1 MLFKRIFSVIFVVGV
16 ISLGCLLVA
25 AVYWD
30 RQVVQEFSGKK
41 WQVPAKVYARP
52 MELYVGAPLT
62 LKNVRDE
69 LNRLRYQS
77 DSSLARPGRY
87 QVRGQQL
94 LISTRGFQFW
104 DGQEEKQQVKVS
116 FADNQID
123 QLETLQGTETDI
135 VRLEPV
141 LIGGIFP
148 DNLEDRILVKI
159 DDVPPLLIQ
168 TLLLTEDRRFFSH
181 SGLSLM
187 SVARAALANLRAG
200 SMVEGGST
208 LTQQLVKNFFLT
220 NERTLNRKV
229 REAVM
234 ALLLELHYSKNE
246 ILEAYLNE
254 IYLGQANS
262 RSINGF
268 GLASHH
274 YFGQP
279 LTDLDVSQMALLVA
293 MVKGPSYYHPLRNP
307 ERAKQR
313 RDHVLSL
320 LAEAEVLS
328 PKEVLTEQ
336 AKPIQV
342 LRTPPQAVNPYPDFI
357 DLVNRQLKQ
366 DYPEDALKSEGLQIY
381 TTLDVGVQAALE
393 KAMRQRLTTLNQAQ
407 SKAATPLQAAAIV
420 TEPKSGE
427 VLALLGSAEPGSI
440 GFNRALDAKRPIGS
454 TIKPLV
460 YLLALQQSQY
470 QLNSF
475 ISDEP
480 LSILGQNGKNWQ
492 PDNYDH
498 RSHGQVMLQEALAH
512 SYNLATARLGMDI
525 GVEHLVKLIR
535 TLGVDAPMLAVPSL
549 TLGAVDMTPLQVAAL
564 YQPLAGDGF
573 NSPIRAIRAV
583 QQGDGTPLTRY
594 ALQVSQVINPEEIYL
609 LKHALQQVANTGT
622 AQKIREVF
630 GNNAGLAG
638 KTGTTDDA
646 RDSWFTGFSDNFLAV
661 IWIGRDNNQPAKLTG
676 AQGALNVWIDLM
688 QQINFQPI
696 RNPTP
701 DGYQQVW
708 LDQYTGTLSAEGCPG
723 AVWVAVAESAL
734 PTESSGCRLQ
744 TRLLD
749 DDSETPTEI
758 PQRVWRSWRNLWR

>member
-1 MLFKRIFSVIFVVGV
+1 MLFKRIFSVMFVIGV
-16 ISLGCLLVA
+16 ICLGCLLVA

-30 RQVVQEFSGKK
+30 RQVVEKFSGKK

-69 LNRLRYQS
+69 LDRLRYQS
-77 DSSLARPGRY
+77 DASLHQPGRY

-104 DGQEEKQQVKVS
+104 DGFEEKQQIKLS

-123 QLETLQGTETDI
+123 QLSTLEDTETDI

-159 DDVPPLLIQ
+159 DEVPPLLIQ

-181 SGLSLM
+181 AGLSPI
-187 SVARAALANLRAG
+187 SVGRAAIANIRAG
-200 SMVEGGST
+200 GLVEGGST
-208 LTQQLVKNFFLT
+208 LTQQLVKNFFL
-220 NERTLNRKV
+220 NSDRTFNRKV

-234 ALLLELHYSKNE
+234 AMLLELHYSKNE

-279 LTDLDVSQMALLVA
+279 LTELDPSQMALLVA
-293 MVKGPSYYHPLRNP
+293 MVKGPSYYHPLRNA

-320 LAEAEVLS
+320 LAEAQ
-328 PKEVLTEQ
+328 VLTAIEVSAEQ

-342 LRTPPQAVNPYPDFI
+342 LRTPPQAVNPYPDFL
-357 DLVNRQLKQ
+357 DLVNRQLRH
-366 DYPEDALKSEGLQIY
+366 DYPEDALKSEGLQIF
-381 TTLDVGVQAALE
+381 TTLDVGVQSRLE
-393 KAMRQRLTTLNQAQ
+393 KAMRQRLSALNQAQ
-407 SKAATPLQAAAIV
+407 SKAETPLQAAAVV

-440 GFNRALDAKRPIGS
+440 GFNRAVDAKRQIGS

-460 YLLALQQSQY
+460 YLLALQASQY
-470 QLNSF
+470 QLNTF

-480 LSILGQNGKNWQ
+480 FSIRGQNGKNWA

-498 RSHGQVMLQEALAH
+498 RSHGQVMLQEALVH
-512 SYNLATARLGMDI
+512 SYNLATARLGMDLGI
-525 GVEHLVKLIR
+525 EQLV
-535 TLGVDAPMLAVPSL
+535 TLMRRLGIDTPMLAVPSL
-549 TLGAVDMTPLQVAAL
+549 TLGAVDLTPLQVATL

-594 ALQVSQVINPEEIYL
+594 ALQVSQVISPEHIYL
-609 LKHALQQVANTGT
+609 LKHALQQVTNTGT
-622 AQKIREVF
+622 AAKIRRVF

-646 RDSWFTGFSDNFLAV
+646 RDSWFTGFSENYLAV
-661 IWIGRDNNQPAKLTG
+661 VWIGRDNNQPAKLTG

-688 QQINFQPI
+688 QQLNFQPI

-701 DGYQQVW
+701 AGYQQVW
-708 LDQYTGTLSAEGCPG
+708 LDQYTGLLSDEGCPG
-723 AVWVAVAESAL
+723 AVWVAVSENAL
-734 PTESSGCRLQ
+734 PNESSGCRSQ
-744 TRLLD
+744 RQIM
-749 DDSETPTEI
+749 DSNEDYPSEV
-758 PQRVWRSWRNLWR
+758 PQRIWRSWRNLWR